1 MKKVILFGVPHHSN
15 LGDHAIAIAEERI
28 IKEKF
33 PDYEYKEVAEENTT
47 KCINKVK
54 EYITN
59 DDILFIHGGGNLGN
73 KYILSENG
81 RREIIKNF
89 PNNIIIS
96 FPQTMYFEE
105 SEEGNKEL
113 QKSKEI
119 YNSHKNLYFMAR
131 EEVSYKSMKE
141 EFTNGTIFLTPDIVT
156 ILKMDNSNFQR
167 EGALFIIRNDSE
179 SNVDKEF
186 LNSIE
191 QICKKEFQ
199 KVEYK
204 DTAEGESIY
213 QHRRQHKLDEMLNNY
228 KKSKLVVTDRLHGMI
243 FAAITGIPCIAIK
256 NYNHKIYSSVKWFE
270 KLQYIKYV
278 SKEDKIEEVEQ
289 LIKMF
294 NKNTRFTYDNNFS
307 IDIFDEVFRKI
318 KENSIQ

>member
-1 MKKVILFGVPHHSN
+1 MRKAILFGVPHHSN
-15 LGDHAIAIAEERI
+15 LGDHAIAIAEEQI

-33 PDYEYKEVAEENTT
+33 PEYEYKEVAEENTT

-81 RREIIKNF
+81 RREIIKSF

-105 SEEGNKEL
+105 NDEGIKEL

-119 YNSHKNLYFMAR
+119 YNSHENLYFMAR

-141 EFTNGTIFLTPDIVT
+141 EFTNSTIFFTPDIVT
-156 ILKMDNSNFQR
+156 ILKMDDTKFQR
-167 EGALFIIRNDSE
+167 EGVLFIIRNDSE
-179 SNVDKEF
+179 ANIDKQF
-186 LNSIE
+186 LNTIE
-191 QICKKEFQ
+191 QLCKREFQ

-204 DTAEGESIY
+204 DTASSGTIY
-213 QHRRQHKLDEMLNNY
+213 QHQRQHRLNKMFDNY
-228 KKSKLVVTDRLHGMI
+228 RKSKVVVTDRLHGMI
-243 FAAITGIPCIAIK
+243 FAAITGTPCIAIK

-270 KLQYIKYV
+270 KLPYIKYV
-278 SKEDKIEEVEQ
+278 SKEDKIEEVEKS
-289 LIKMF
+289 IKMF
-294 NKNTRFTYDNNFS
+294 NENTRFTYDNNFS